1 MQSNLMLLLTAMI
14 WGFAFVAQ
22 QKGMDYV
29 GPYTFNAVRNAIG
42 AGMLFLLLPILD
54 RIRYRDYEDRGR
66 KMDYGGKALLAG
78 GVICGVLLAVATSFQ
93 QIGLM
98 YTTVGKSGF
107 ITAMY
112 IIIVPI
118 LGFFIGRRISPLL
131 ILSVVIAVVG
141 IYMLCMTGDSLT
153 LGKGDFLTLLCA
165 VCFSFQIMAVDHFSP
180 KVDGVRLSL
189 MQFMVCSICCGI
201 PALLFESPD
210 IGSIIRAWMPVL
222 YAGIFSCGIAYT
234 LQIVAQK
241 NTEPVIASLLM
252 SLESAFS
259 LLAGWIILHDKHS
272 VRELFGCLIM
282 FIAIILAQLP
292 VPEKKKQQVHSKN

>member
-1 MQSNLMLLLTAMI
+1 MLLLTAMI

-42 AGMLFLLLPILD
+42 AGMLFLLLPVLD
-54 RIRYRDYEDRGR
+54 RIRYRNYEDKGL
-66 KMDYGGKALLAG
+66 KMNYGGKSLLIG
-78 GVICGVLLAVATSFQ
+78 GAICGVLLAVATSFQ

-98 YTTVGKSGF
+98 YTSVGKSGF

-112 IIIVPI
+112 IVIVPL
-118 LGFFIGRRISPLL
+118 LGFFTGRKISPLT

-153 LGKGDFLTLLCA
+153 LGYGDLLTLVCA
-165 VCFSFQIMAVDHFSP
+165 FCFSFQIMAVDHFSP

-189 MQFMVCSICCGI
+189 VQFLVCSICCGI

-210 IGSIIRAWMPVL
+210 PVSIIHAWMPVL

-241 NTEPVIASLLM
+241 NTEPVVASLLM
-252 SLESAFS
+252 SLEAAFS
-259 LLAGWIILHDKHS
+259 LLAGWIILHDQHS

-282 FIAIILAQLP
+282 FIAIVLAQLP
-292 VPEKKKQQVHSKN
+292 VPDRKKQKTYSKN